1 MSTTLYLVR
10 HGQTEENAANILQ
23 GHLPGHLNEE
33 GREQAARLR
42 DRLKDIQFDALYSS
56 DLKRCRDTAR
66 ILNGPHGL
74 PPVFTPLLR
83 ERDWGPFTGM
93 DILKARTLIDD
104 RAETMD
110 ALFRRARTFLTDTAR
125 RFDGCLVLVVSHG
138 LFCRVLQAACLG
150 LAIRAVPRMDNA
162 EVRRVT
168 LSLPLPETGGTEES
182 GATAN

>member
-66 ILNGPHGL
+66 VLTGPHG
-74 PPVFTPLLR
+74 PPPPCTPLRR
-83 ERDWGPFTGM
+83 ERDW
-93 DILKARTLIDD
+93 
-104 RAETMD
+104 
-110 ALFRRARTFLTDTAR
+110 
-125 RFDGCLVLVVSHG
+125 
-138 LFCRVLQAACLG
+138 
-150 LAIRAVPRMDNA
+150 
-162 EVRRVT
+162 
-168 LSLPLPETGGTEES
+168 
-182 GATAN
+182 

>member
-1 MSTTLYLVR
+1 METELYLVR
-10 HGQTEENAANILQ
+10 HGQTEENKANILQ
-23 GHLPGHLNEE
+23 GHLPGHLSEE
-33 GREQAARLR
+33 GLAQARQLR
-42 DRLKDIQFDALYSS
+42 DELKEAHFDALLCS
-56 DLKRCRDTAR
+56 DLQRCRDTAA
-66 ILNGPHGL
+66 ILNEAHGL
-74 PPVFTPLLR
+74 QPEYTPLLR